1 MLRSENPETAA
12 AAAAD
17 VIRLAWLQRSS
28 EQLLRADR
36 GARNLLRLL
45 PADCSGKGEQLE
57 KDVPPRSVSLLM
69 CFHFACCQIF
79 VLLKTMKQTYYFL
92 FFQRKKY

>member
-1 MLRSENPETAA
+1 MVEKKREKILNLLRSENPETAA

-45 PADCSGKGEQLE
+45 PAVAKVNNSRK
-57 KDVPPRSVSLLM
+57 M
-69 CFHFACCQIF
+69 
-79 VLLKTMKQTYYFL
+79 FL
-92 FFQRKKY
+92 HDQFLY